1 MNFQFFIAKRY
12 LFSKKSHNVINLI
25 SQISIVGVATGT
37 MALIVVLSAFNGLE
51 NLVISLFNAFDPDLK
66 VSIKQGKTFDLQ
78 DIPIEE
84 LKKIEGLAFYAEVL
98 EESALL
104 KYRDQQYIATIK
116 GVGNDFVKMSG
127 IDSMIT
133 DGQFVLEEHERSFAI
148 VGQGVAYSL
157 SISVNDLFNPLTVYV
172 PKRGVKASIMATDA
186 FKSFFLSRM
195 KSKRIQPGGIFSIQK
210 DFDMQYV
217 IVPIAFARDLLQY
230 DTDVSAIEIG
240 IAPGADV
247 DLVQLKIQGLLGEKY
262 HVKNR
267 YQQHDFLYKIMKSEK
282 WAVFLILSFIIIL
295 AAFNSIASITMI
307 ILDKKK
313 DIGILRSMGA
323 DAQLIK
329 GIFLTEGLLISLIGN
344 LSGLALGALI
354 CFIQYKFE
362 IIKFQ
367 GNFVADAI
375 PVAMYA
381 TDFLYVFLTVF
392 AIGLIAAWLP
402 VRKIQPENIAIE

>member
-1 MNFQFFIAKRY
+1 MNLQFFIAKRY

-25 SQISIVGVATGT
+25 SQISIVGVAIGT

-51 NLVISLFNAFDPDLK
+51 NLVISLFNSFDPDLK
-66 VSIKQGKTFDLQ
+66 VTIKQGKTFDIQ
-78 DIPIEE
+78 EIPIEE
-84 LKKIEGLAFYAEVL
+84 LKNIEGLAFYAEVL

-116 GVGNDFVKMSG
+116 GVGDDFVRMSG

-133 DGQFVLEEHERSFAI
+133 DGQFILEEHERPFAI

-157 SISVNDLFNPLTVYV
+157 SISVNDLFNPMTVYV
-172 PKRGVKASIMATDA
+172 PKRGIQTNLMATDA
-186 FKSFFLSRM
+186 FKT
-195 KSKRIQPGGIFSIQK
+195 KRIQAGGIFSIQK
-210 DFDMQYV
+210 DFDMQY
-217 IVPIAFARDLLQY
+217 ILVPIAFARDLLQY
-230 DTDVSAIEIG
+230 DTEVSAIEIAV
-240 IAPGADV
+240 APGAEL
-247 DLVQLKIQGLLGEKY
+247 DLVQSKIQGVLGEKY

-267 YQQHDFLYKIMKSEK
+267 YQQHAFLYKIMKSEK
-282 WAVFLILSFIIIL
+282 WAVFLILSFIVIL

-323 DAQLIK
+323 DAWLIK
-329 GIFLTEGLLISLIGN
+329 RIFLTEGILISVIGN
-344 LSGLALGALI
+344 LSGLALGAAI
-354 CFIQYKFE
+354 CFVQYKFE

-375 PVAMYA
+375 PVTMYIS
-381 TDFLYVFLTVF
+381 DFLYVFLTVF
-392 AIGLIAAWLP
+392 VIGLIAAWLP
-402 VRKIQPENIAIE
+402 VRKIEPENIEIE

>member
-186 FKSFFLSRM
+186 F

>member
-1 MNFQFFIAKRY
+1 MNLQFFIAKRY

-25 SQISIVGVATGT
+25 SQISIVGVAIGT

-51 NLVISLFNAFDPDLK
+51 NLVISLFNSFDPDLK
-66 VSIKQGKTFDLQ
+66 ITIKQGKTFDMQ

-84 LKKIEGLAFYAEVL
+84 LKNIEGLAFYAEVL

-116 GVGNDFVKMSG
+116 GVGDDFVRMSG

-133 DGQFVLEEHERSFAI
+133 DGQFVLEEHERPFAI

-157 SISVNDLFNPLTVYV
+157 SISVNDLFNPMTVYV
-172 PKRGVKASIMATDA
+172 PKRGIQTNLMATNA
-186 FKSFFLSRM
+186 FKT
-195 KSKRIQPGGIFSIQK
+195 KRIQAGGVFSIQK

-217 IVPIAFARDLLQY
+217 LVPIAFARDLLQY
-230 DTDVSAIEIG
+230 GTDVSAIEI
-240 IAPGADV
+240 AVTPGADV
-247 DLVQLKIQGLLGEKY
+247 DLVQSELQGILGEKY
-262 HVKNR
+262 HIKNR
-267 YQQHDFLYKIMKSEK
+267 YQQHAFLYKIMKSEK

-323 DAQLIK
+323 DAGLIK
-329 GIFLTEGLLISLIGN
+329 RIFLTEGILISVIGN
-344 LSGLALGALI
+344 LSGLALGAAI
-354 CFIQYKFE
+354 CFVQYKFE
-362 IIKFQ
+362 VIKFQ

-375 PVAMYA
+375 PVAMYIS
-381 TDFLYVFLTVF
+381 DFLYVFLTVF
-392 AIGLIAAWLP
+392 VIGLIAAWLP
-402 VRKIQPENIAIE
+402 VRKIEPENIAI